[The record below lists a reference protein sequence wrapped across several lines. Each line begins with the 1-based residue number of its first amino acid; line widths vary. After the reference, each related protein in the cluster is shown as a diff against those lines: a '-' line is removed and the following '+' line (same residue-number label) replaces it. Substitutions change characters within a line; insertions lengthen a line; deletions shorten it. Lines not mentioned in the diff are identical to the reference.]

1 MCECLSIETCI
12 SKLTVFQNSQ
22 LYQET
27 GDGRGKSSFIKK
39 GGGVGGDFSLNIQFG
54 KIMK

>member
-1 MCECLSIETCI
+1 MCVL
-12 SKLTVFQNSQ
+12 KLVFQNSQ

-27 GDGRGKSSFIKK
+27 GDGRGKSSVIKR